1 IFTNPES
8 IYKDYFVEVNDLE
21 KRLTYSLKNIVNIKE
36 KELLKIKSSYILSN
50 PYKLLDNKSNKLLN
64 LVSKLDPLSPL
75 KTIERGFSIVKKDN
89 KVITSVKDIKK
100 KDILELELRDGKV
113 EVEAL

>member
-1 IFTNPES
+1 M
-8 IYKDYFVEVNDLE
+8 YLV
-21 KRLTYSLKNIVNIKE
+21 
-36 KELLKIKSSYILSN
+36 
-50 PYKLLDNKSNKLLN
+50 LDNKSNKLLN
-64 LVSKLDPLSPL
+64 LVAKLDPLSPL

-100 KDILELELRDGKV
+100 KDKLELELRDGKV